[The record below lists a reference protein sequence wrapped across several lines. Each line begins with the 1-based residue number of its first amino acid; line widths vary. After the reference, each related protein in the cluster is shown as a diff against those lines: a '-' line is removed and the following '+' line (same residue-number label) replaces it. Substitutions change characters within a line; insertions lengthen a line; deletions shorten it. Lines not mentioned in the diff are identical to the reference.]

1 MQIDLTYLRK
11 LVMLLS
17 KWGLRGLLHENSQKI
32 DKMCLVGLIILTKLL
47 KMTLLI
53 MHGEKTLM
61 LHKIK

>member
-32 DKMCLVGLIILTKLL
+32 DKMCLFVLIFDFDEVT
-47 KMTLLI
+47 
-53 MHGEKTLM
+53 ENDVVDYAW
-61 LHKIK
+61 

>member
-1 MQIDLTYLRK
+1 MDLTYLRK
-11 LVMLLS
+11 LVMRLS